1 MSTTTATDSATDT
14 RPAPTRPQQ
23 RTAPAPIPFTRI
35 LGVEFQKMFDT
46 RAGLWLMASVVIVSL
61 LTTAGVIVFADAEDL
76 TYETFGTAVGI
87 PMSVVLPI
95 IAILAVTSEW
105 SQRTALT
112 TFTLVP
118 SRGRVIAAKLV
129 DILVIGLAG
138 MGIAMGAGAVGNVV
152 GTAIAGEDPVWNLE
166 TQVFGQLLLAMIIT
180 MLVGFAL
187 AALFRSTPAAIVGY
201 FVWGMVLPGISGA
214 LAGVNQWWF
223 DNAAWFELNTAMFP
237 LYDQVP
243 TGEQWAQLG
252 VTTLIW
258 VVLPCLVG
266 TRLLLRSE
274 VK

>member
-1 MSTTTATDSATDT
+1 MTTPVTTSAPPPSSAAHE
-14 RPAPTRPQQ
+14 RR
-23 RTAPAPIPFTRI
+23 RTTPEPIPFARI

-46 RAGLWLMASVVIVSL
+46 RAGLWLMASVAIVSV
-61 LTTAGVIVFADAEDL
+61 LTTAGVIVFADRDAL

-95 IAILAVTSEW
+95 IAILALTSEW

-118 SRGRVIAAKLV
+118 GRGRVVAAKLI
-129 DILVIGLAG
+129 DILLVGLVG
-138 MGIAMGAGAVGNVV
+138 MSFAMGAGAVGNVV
-152 GTAIAGEDPVWNLE
+152 GTAIAGVDPVWNIE
-166 TQVFGQLLLAMIIT
+166 GQMWGQLVLTMLIT

-187 AALFRSTPAAIVGY
+187 GALFRSTAAAIVGY

-214 LAGVNQWWF
+214 LGGVNEWWRE
-223 DNAAWFELNTAMFP
+223 NAAWFDLNTAMFP
-237 LYDQVP
+237 FYDQIP

-258 VVLPCLVG
+258 VVLPCVVG
-266 TRLLLRSE
+266 TRLMLRSE

>member
-1 MSTTTATDSATDT
+1 MTVTATAETASTAT
-14 RPAPTRPQQ
+14 PARKRAVPE
-23 RTAPAPIPFTRI
+23 PIPFTRL

-46 RAGLWLMASVVIVSL
+46 RAGLWLMASVVLASL
-61 LTTAGVIVFADAEDL
+61 LTTTGVILFADRDAL

-95 IAILAVTSEW
+95 IAIMAITSEW
-105 SQRTALT
+105 SQRSALT

-129 DILVIGLAG
+129 NIVAIGLVG
-138 MGIAMGAGAVGNVV
+138 MAFAMGAGAVGNIV
-152 GTAIAGEDPVWNLE
+152 GSSVAGVDPVWNLDA
-166 TQVFGQLLLAMIIT
+166 QVWAQLVLTMLIT

-201 FVWGMVLPGISGA
+201 FVWGMVLPTISGA
-214 LAGVNQWWF
+214 LGEVNDWWF
-223 DNAAWFELNTAMFP
+223 DNAAWFDLNTAMFP
-237 LYDQVP
+237 FYDQIP

-252 VTTLIW
+252 VTSLIW
-258 VVLPCLVG
+258 VVVPCLVG
-266 TRLLLRSE
+266 LRLMLRSE

>member
-1 MSTTTATDSATDT
+1 MTATATDTAAETAG
-14 RPAPTRPQQ
+14 PAPARKRVVPE
-23 RTAPAPIPFTRI
+23 PIPFTRL

-46 RAGLWLMASVVIVSL
+46 RAGLWLMASVVIASL
-61 LTTAGVIVFADAEDL
+61 LTTTGVILFGNRDEL

-95 IAILAVTSEW
+95 IAIMAVTSEW

-129 DILVIGLAG
+129 NIVAIGLVG
-138 MGIAMGAGAVGNVV
+138 MAFAMGAGAVGNVV
-152 GTAIAGEDPVWNLE
+152 GSSIAGTDQVWNIE
-166 TQVFGQLLLAMIIT
+166 PQMWAQLVLTMLLT

-187 AALFRSTPAAIVGY
+187 AALFRSTAGAIVGY
-201 FVWGMVLPGISGA
+201 FVWGMVLPTVSGA
-214 LAGVNQWWF
+214 LGSVNEWWL
-223 DNAAWFELNTAMFP
+223 DNAAWFDLNTAMFP
-237 LYDQVP
+237 FYDQIP

-252 VTTLIW
+252 VTTAIW
-258 VVLPCLVG
+258 VVVPCLIG
-266 TRLLLRSE
+266 TRLMLRSE